1 MKKLRS
7 KVWAFLFRKV
17 FYICLQKP
25 AMKKI
30 MFWGD
35 SPTVG
40 TGFGNVLK
48 FIIKH
53 LPRDKYKISVIGVY
67 DQGKAHDL
75 DYDIYTAPGGCEIT
89 HREEIHAIIKKVQPD
104 IIFLLQDIWVMDSIL
119 EFFKKYKVFKKSKVV
134 GYMPV
139 DAADHNPDWYNN
151 VKYLKKLVVYN
162 KFGQDIVKAA
172 RPEIKT
178 EIIEHGV
185 DNEVFFK
192 LPQSKSEIREA
203 LFQNA
208 PELDNAFVFLNAG
221 RNQPRKLLDISMR
234 AFAEFA
240 KNKKDVYLYLH
251 CGYIDAH
258 IDVMR
263 LAKTLGIVDKL
274 LMTTNT
280 PGIPNVPI
288 EHLNYIYNFCD
299 VGLNSGLGEGFG
311 LPNAEHASIG
321 KPQIVADHSALS
333 DLYEDCGLLVPAK
346 VKVSLQDL
354 TTTGK
359 MILPEALAANMEL
372 LYTNKDLYTNLS
384 LKSKTKFNSPKYSW
398 KEIAKQWMNLFDKL

>member
-1 MKKLRS
+1 LR
-7 KVWAFLFRKV
+7 VWAFLFRKV

-53 LPRDKYKISVIGVY
+53 LPRDKYQISVLGTY
-67 DQGKAHDL
+67 DQGKPHDL
-75 DYDIYTAPGGCEIT
+75 DCTIYPVLGNSELLYKDEVYK
-89 HREEIHAIIKKVQPD
+89 HIKKENPD
-104 IIFLLQDIWVMDSIL
+104 IIFLLNDIWVINHAL
-119 EFFKKYKVFKKSKVV
+119 EFFKEYKVFKKSKVV
-134 GYMPV
+134 AYMPV
-139 DAADHNPDWYNN
+139 DATDHYPEWYSNA
-151 VKYLKKLVVYN
+151 KYLKKLVVYN
-162 KFGQDIVKAA
+162 KFGQDVVKAA
-172 RPEIKT
+172 RPEIQT

-192 LPQSKSEIREA
+192 LPYLRSDIREK
-203 LFQNA
+203 LFQDA

-221 RNQPRKLLDISMR
+221 RNQPRKQVDISMR
-234 AFAEFA
+234 AFAQFA
-240 KNKKDVYLYLH
+240 KGKKDVYLYMH
-251 CGYIDAH
+251 CGYVDAH

-263 LAKTLGIVDKL
+263 LAKILGIVDKL
-274 LMTTNT
+274 LMTTAT
-280 PGIPNVPI
+280 PGMPNVPI

-311 LPNAEHASIG
+311 LPNVEHAAIG
-321 KPQIVADHSALS
+321 KPQIVADHSALA
-333 DLYEDCGLLVPAK
+333 DLHGDCGLLVPAK
-346 VKVSLQDL
+346 VNISLPEL

-359 MILPEALAANMEL
+359 MILPEDMAGYMEL
-372 LYTNKDLYTNLS
+372 LYSNRDVYKNLS
-384 LKSKTKFNSPKYSW
+384 MKSSEKFNSLKYSW
-398 KEIAKQWMNLFDKL
+398 AEITKQWITLFEKL

>member
-1 MKKLRS
+1 
-7 KVWAFLFRKV
+7 VGFLFRKV

-35 SPTVG
+35 SPTIG

-53 LPRDKYKISVIGVY
+53 LPRDKYQISVIGVY

-75 DYDIYTAPGGCEIT
+75 DCDIYAAPGGCEIN
-89 HREEIHAIIKKVQPD
+89 HRDEIYAIIKKVQPD

-139 DAADHNPDWYNN
+139 DATDHDPSWYTN

-162 KFGQDIVKAA
+162 KFGQDVVKAA
-172 RPEIKT
+172 CPTIKT

-185 DNEVFFK
+185 DKEVFYK
-192 LPQSKSEIREA
+192 LPHTRSEIRET

-240 KNKKDVYLYLH
+240 KGKKDVYLYMH
-251 CGYIDAH
+251 CGYVDAH
-258 IDVMR
+258 IDIMR
-263 LAKTLGIVDKL
+263 VAKILGIVDKL
-274 LMTTNT
+274 LMTTAT
-280 PGIPNVPI
+280 PGMPNVPI
-288 EHLNYIYNFCD
+288 EHLNFIYNFCD

-311 LPNAEHASIG
+311 LPNAEHAAIG
-321 KPQIVADHSALS
+321 KPQIVPNHSALT

-359 MILPEALAANMEL
+359 MILPEDMTSYMEL
-372 LYTNKDLYTNLS
+372 LYSNKEIYKNLS
-384 LKSKTKFNSPKYSW
+384 MKSANKFNSSNYSW
-398 KEIAKQWMNLFDKL
+398 ATITKQWMDIFDKL